1 MIGMVIGLFCILIVS
16 GLCSICFNLDL
27 KWWIALE
34 KPAFVLSGGWYT
46 LFVCLAYLSS
56 VLSISRVVE
65 RKRFFPAM
73 VIFIFVGIGAVLF
86 VFAFFTLKN
95 LLGAFVCISIV
106 LGASFCLL
114 VRFLSKDLVSTLMYL
129 PSFIF
134 NFYAYLCV
142 LSLLMSN

>member
-16 GLCSICFNLDL
+16 GLCSICFKMDL
-27 KWWIALE
+27 KWWISLE

-56 VLSISRVVE
+56 ILAISRVVE

-95 LLGAFVCISIV
+95 LLFAFVSISIV
-106 LGASFCLL
+106 LAASCCLFA
-114 VRFLSKDLVSTLMYL
+114 RFISKDLVSALVYL
-129 PSFIF
+129 PSFVF
-134 NFYAYLCV
+134 NFYAYLCA